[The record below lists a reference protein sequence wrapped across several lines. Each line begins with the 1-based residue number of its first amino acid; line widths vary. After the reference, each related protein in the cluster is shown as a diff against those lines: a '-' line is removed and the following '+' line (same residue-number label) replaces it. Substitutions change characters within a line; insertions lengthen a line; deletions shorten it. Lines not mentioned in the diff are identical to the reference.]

1 MRRIISSVV
10 VSVVL
15 GGFTGSSPGQLP
27 PAQAEAPAA
36 TEQGQPPRIS
46 PGQTC
51 AGQPEGAACWQKLAN
66 HPECYF
72 WTGFFDQ
79 DRPVAWTGECS
90 GRLAQGAGM
99 LQWEEDPPSESG
111 VPGLSRNHSGSF
123 KDGQKHGRWVESFFD
138 GIIHWSIMEGS
149 YVDGQKHGHW
159 VEDMAGGQLV
169 REGSY
174 VEGKEHGDWVERR
187 PHGINEGPYVDGQK
201 HGRWIRRDRDG
212 NVEEGS
218 YIKGQQHGYWV
229 ERYMDGRVKEGPYV
243 AGNEHGHW
251 IERNRDGSVEEGSYV
266 EGRRHGRW
274 VKRYRDGNVE
284 EGSYVEGLRGQDW
297 TISRDPE
304 RSEYSDGK
312 LIHDNDVVER
322 LRPEM
327 VVIPAG
333 RFRMG
338 CVSGIGCV
346 NDEMPVHEVTI
357 ASFALSK
364 YEVTVDEYN
373 RFTDATG
380 RDRVRGILDRRP
392 VTGITWYD
400 AVAYTE
406 WLSARTGERYRL
418 PTEAEWEYAARA
430 GTAGDRYGNVDAI
443 AWHWGNSG
451 SSTHPVGQKAPN
463 AWGLHDMLGNV
474 WEWVEDWYGGYPG
487 GTVTDP
493 RGPGSGSYRVDRGG
507 SWADGASYGRS
518 SARYINTP
526 GARNIDLG
534 FRLLRTK

>member
-1 MRRIISSVV
+1 M
-10 VSVVL
+10 L

-27 PAQAEAPAA
+27 PAQAEAPVA
-36 TEQGQPPRIS
+36 TEQGQPSRIS

-51 AGQPEGAACWQKLAN
+51 AGLPEGTACWRKLAN

-79 DRPVAWTGECS
+79 ARPVAWTGECS

-111 VPGLSRNHSGSF
+111 VPGFSRNHSGSF
-123 KDGQKHGRWVESFFD
+123 KDGQKHGRWVEGFFD
-138 GIIHWSIMEGS
+138 GIIHGSRMEGS
-149 YVDGQKHGHW
+149 YVNGQKHGHW
-159 VEDMAGGQLV
+159 VEDMAGGQIV

-174 VEGKEHGDWVERR
+174 VEGKEHGDWVERW
-187 PHGINEGPYVDGQK
+187 PIGINEGPYVDGQK
-201 HGRWIRRDRDG
+201 HGRWIRRDWDG
-212 NVEEGS
+212 NVGKGS
-218 YIKGQQHGYWV
+218 YVEGQQHGYWV
-229 ERYMDGRVKEGPYV
+229 EHYMGGSVKEGPYV

-251 IERNRDGSVEEGSYV
+251 VERNQDGSVEEGPYV

-297 TISRDPE
+297 TISREPE

-312 LIHDNDVVER
+312 LIHDNDMVER

-338 CVSGIGCV
+338 CVSGIGCA

-357 ASFALSK
+357 ASFALAK
-364 YEVTVDEYN
+364 YEVTIDEYH

-380 RDRVRGILDRRP
+380 RDRPWGILDRQP

-406 WLSARTGERYRL
+406 WLSVRTGERYRL

-430 GTAGDRYGNVDAI
+430 GTNGPRYAANLDAI
-443 AWHWGNSG
+443 AWYGEDYSG
-451 SSTHPVGQKAPN
+451 GTHPVGQKAPN
-463 AWGLHDMLGNV
+463 AFGLHDMLGNV
-474 WEWVEDWYGGYPG
+474 EEWVQDCWNDDYEKAP
-487 GTVTDP
+487 TD
-493 RGPGSGSYRVDRGG
+493 GSAWEGENCNPIYRVVRGG
-507 SWADGASYGRS
+507 SWYSDPESVRSAGRGGAIIGRS
-518 SARYINTP
+518 RSR
-526 GARNIDLG
+526 GG
-534 FRLLRTK
+534 FRVARTLTP

>member
-1 MRRIISSVV
+1 MRHGAIDGGREDGKAGADAPGPSGEPAARPGFKRWQSARMDESRNTMRRIISSVV

-51 AGQPEGAACWQKLAN
+51 AGQPEGAACWRKLAN

-138 GIIHWSIMEGS
+138 GIIHWSITEGS
-149 YVDGQKHGHW
+149 YVDGQKHGRW
-159 VEDMAGGQLV
+159 IQRDQDGNVETG
-169 REGSY
+169 GSY
-174 VEGKEHGDWVERR
+174 VEGKQHGHWVERNM
-187 PHGINEGPYVDGQK
+187 G
-201 HGRWIRRDRDG
+201 
-212 NVEEGS
+212 
-218 YIKGQQHGYWV
+218 
-229 ERYMDGRVKEGPYV
+229 GRVQEGPYV
-243 AGNEHGHW
+243 AGDKHGHW
-251 IERNRDGSVEEGSYV
+251 VQRNRDGSVEEGPYV
-266 EGRRHGRW
+266 KGWRHGRW

-284 EGSYVEGLRGQDW
+284 EGSYVEGLPGQDW
-297 TISRDPE
+297 TISREPE

-312 LIHDNDVVER
+312 LIHDNDRVER

-338 CVSGIGCV
+338 CVSGIGCA

-364 YEVTVDEYN
+364 YEVTIDEYN

-380 RDRVRGILDRRP
+380 RDRPREILDGEP

-418 PTEAEWEYAARA
+418 PSEAEWEYAARA
-430 GTAGDRYGNVDAI
+430 GNGDGV
-443 AWHWGNSG
+443 
-451 SSTHPVGQKAPN
+451 
-463 AWGLHDMLGNV
+463 
-474 WEWVEDWYGGYPG
+474 
-487 GTVTDP
+487 
-493 RGPGSGSYRVDRGG
+493 
-507 SWADGASYGRS
+507 
-518 SARYINTP
+518 
-526 GARNIDLG
+526 
-534 FRLLRTK
+534 